1 MPQDLEKTNDCEVD
15 TDVCELIWVDGV
27 ALQDLENCVDLTA
40 DMCTDV
46 GRLTRREGVVLQ
58 DLENISDADC
68 KLLEVSWLR
77 WKEVEYRKLF
87 EKKEED
93 ECALDS
99 AGKGID

>member
-15 TDVCELIWVDGV
+15 TDVGELIWVDGV

-58 DLENISDADC
+58 DLENISDSDC

-77 WKEVEYRKLF
+77 
-87 EKKEED
+87 
-93 ECALDS
+93 
-99 AGKGID
+99 